1 MFLGL
6 ASSLQQFASDT
17 LPLPRPA
24 QKIRLEPISE
34 HTEYLQ
40 ECLEHN
46 LQRADMAGNDV
57 SNSHLEEYDEEI
69 ASHIM
74 HQNSGHHKKMFRN
87 PVISLEEVAFLSKKK
102 RRRPMQNERGN
113 SAEDRVL
120 FVHRYLSQEAIS
132 NRLMFLFLV
141 GLIIIFIICSVNG
154 GFLNS
159 MEWII
164 SHNNQQQDNL
174 DANSGSPYPDF
185 QCRIQLRDKWQNQID
200 NNKETILALS
210 NLIQQHEG
218 PSSPRNRVLFLY
230 GHVFMPYMSMP
241 QKEIH
246 PPQKDVE
253 LVFTQMQWNFTGVSY
268 VHGMISTDVP
278 TMVGT
283 WNLTSLIFQDTCN
296 SLDVLMGLLLS
307 TRWGDEEDNPF
318 FSSIMYLSSTNNRIP
333 LLLLLPKLIQFNG
346 ETLNH
351 TKSMDAIFAVH
362 RAYYVLPETKN
373 RRNSFSDTPYSNISL
388 LLYNASSNNTQ
399 VPPHATSISP
409 KMDSQP
415 KIPVGLPSSPLSSSP
430 LPSSP
435 LPDNFQISN
444 SIQSSMQ
451 SSMQNATEKAKDVCL
466 DSIGSF
472 IDQSFL
478 WVANS
483 KKVNTWLEKMSSIWG
498 KISDKE
504 LVWTNALNLL
514 VLQLPN
520 FQCQLLG
527 SSGIQE
533 QQDEIYRIDDDT
545 FYYSILE

>member
-24 QKIRLEPISE
+24 QKIRLDPISE

-40 ECLEHN
+40 ECIEHN

-57 SNSHLEEYDEEI
+57 SNSHLEEYDEET
-69 ASHIM
+69 ARHIM

-102 RRRPMQNERGN
+102 RRQPMQNERGN

-210 NLIQQHEG
+210 NLVQQHEG
-218 PSSPRNRVLFLY
+218 SSSSRNRVLFLY
-230 GHVFMPYMSMP
+230 GHVFMPQKESMP
-241 QKEIH
+241 QKQMHQKEIH
-246 PPQKDVE
+246 PPPNEVE

-333 LLLLLPKLIQFNG
+333 LLLLLPNLIQFNR
-346 ETLNH
+346 ENLNH
-351 TKSMDAIFAVH
+351 TQSMDAMFAVR
-362 RAYYVLPETKN
+362 RAYYVLPGTKN
-373 RRNSFSDTPYSNISL
+373 RRNSFLGTPYSNISS

-409 KMDSQP
+409 KVDSP
-415 KIPVGLPSSPLSSSP
+415 SNLPVGM
-430 LPSSP
+430 PSSP
-435 LPDNFQISN
+435 LPNIFQISN
-444 SIQSSMQ
+444 
-451 SSMQNATEKAKDVCL
+451 SMQNATEKAKDVCL
-466 DSIGSF
+466 DSIGSL
-472 IDQSFL
+472 IDESFL
-478 WVANS
+478 WIANS
-483 KKVNTWLEKMSSIWG
+483 KKVNMWLEEMSSIRE
-498 KISDKE
+498 KISDKK
-504 LVWTNALNLL
+504 LVWTHALNSL
-514 VLQLPN
+514 VLRVPN

-527 SSGIQE
+527 SSSIE
-533 QQDEIYRIDDDT
+533 EHKDEIHGINDDT
-545 FYYSILE
+545 FYYLILE